1 MNSADPPEGTNQ
13 MNVSRFIRNNLTYY
27 WKKNL
32 LFAMGIAISAAVLT
46 GALIVGDSVDYSLN
60 RIVDHRLG
68 EVTHV
73 LKAGDR
79 YFTRGLT
86 ERVGEQ
92 LQVPVTSLLLQEGI
106 AVADGGQKR
115 INQIQVLGVDQ
126 AFDQMAGVEDYFSLL
141 SGDSIIISRNLA
153 NRLNLSTGE
162 EVLLRIQ
169 KASLI
174 PLNAPFVSDAESVV
188 PFRAV
193 IKDIADEEQM
203 GRFNLKVSQT
213 SPFNVFVAQSR
224 LRELMDF
231 IGGVNIMLIRAD
243 DGMNTD
249 QIRSIIREQFS
260 ALDAGLNMVSSEGP
274 GFIEITSDRVFI
286 DDVLTEPLQNA
297 SESAVGSLT
306 YFVNQFTSTEGTTPY
321 SFVSTLPDQWLR
333 SNEIMINTWL
343 ANDLSAGVGDTIGVS
358 YFRVGP
364 LRELTEE
371 STTFVVK
378 SIVPME
384 GRFGDS
390 SLMPNLPG
398 LSDAGNC
405 RDWDTGVPIELE
417 SIRDKDEDYWDQYGG
432 TPKAFISISK
442 GMEMWKNRFGSYT
455 AFRYDAHME
464 DMASLEASLLK
475 NFDPASLGFT
485 LESTRTKGFE
495 AAGGGVDF
503 SELFGGLSFFLLV
516 AGILL
521 TVLLFLMNIESREA
535 QLKTLVF
542 MGIPVKIIRRI
553 MLIESMMVALTG
565 SAAGVGLAIFYN
577 RMVFQALNGV
587 WRDVIR
593 TDMMHIDIR
602 GATLL
607 TGLALSMMI
616 SFLALYFPLNRML
629 KRQFSLH
636 QEDGSRKLKFKGLH
650 QRTLAV
656 AYILPGIVALGLI
669 GSQLIRGEVVNAS
682 LFFAAGGLLL
692 VSAVFFFIWYLG
704 RLRQSVSTE
713 LHLVRLSWKNALRN
727 RTRSISIVILF
738 AIGAFLVVSTGSN
751 RKDLFSN
758 SEELSSGTGG
768 FLYYAESTVPFLFQ
782 LSDPGVKY
790 EFGLGEGYS
799 FVQFRKAAGDD
810 ASCLNL
816 NKIINPQ
823 VLGVDP
829 GMLEGRYSFVTST
842 EYLEEEQPW
851 SSLEQELPGGVI
863 PAIMDETAIK
873 WGLGLKVGDTLHYV
887 NSNGG
892 TMELLLIGGLAPSVF
907 QGNVIISNNRFLEQ
921 FPESSGTH
929 VFLVEGAMSDT
940 ALIRS
945 EIGRGLR
952 DLGWDMQL
960 TATRLAE
967 FNSVTNTYLS
977 IFLVMGALGL
987 LVGTFGLVVVLSRSV
1002 MERKQEIALL
1012 KAVGYRR
1019 RSIRKLITTEYMIL
1033 LLTGIGAGFMA
1044 AIVATLP
1051 AIVSPN
1057 TGVSFFS
1064 IALWLC
1070 ILVVN
1075 GWIWIHL
1082 ITRLALKETTI
1093 YTSLRNE

>member
-1 MNSADPPEGTNQ
+1 
-13 MNVSRFIRNNLTYY
+13 MNVSRFIRNNLSYY

-79 YFTRGLT
+79 YFTRELT
-86 ERVGEQ
+86 TKVGAQ
-92 LQVPVTSLLLQEGI
+92 LNVPVSSILLQEGI

-115 INQIQVLGVDQ
+115 INQIQVLGVDH
-126 AFDQMAGVEDYFSLL
+126 AFDQMAGLEYYYSGL

-153 NRLNLSTGE
+153 NRLNLSAGE

-193 IKDIADEEQM
+193 IKDIADEEEL
-203 GRFNLKVSQT
+203 GRFSLKVSQT

-224 LRELMDF
+224 LQELMDF
-231 IGGVNIMLIRAD
+231 EGMINMMLVKAD
-243 DGMNTD
+243 EELDTD
-249 QIRSIIREQFS
+249 QIRSSIRQQFS
-260 ALDAGLNMVSSEGP
+260 ARDAGLNLATIGDL
-274 GFIEITSDRVFI
+274 GLIEITSDRVFI
-286 DDVLTEPLQNA
+286 DDVLAEPLQNA
-297 SESAVGSLT
+297 SESAIGSLT
-306 YFVNQFTSTEGTTPY
+306 YFVNQFVSTEGSTPY
-321 SFVSTLPDQWLR
+321 SFVSTLPDHWLR
-333 SNEIMINTWL
+333 SNEIIINTWL
-343 ANDLSAGVGDTIGVS
+343 ADDLSVAEGDTIDVL

-364 LRELTEE
+364 LRELIEE
-371 STTFVVK
+371 TTTFVVK
-378 SIVPME
+378 SIVSME
-384 GRFGDS
+384 ERFGDR

-442 GMEMWKNRFGSYT
+442 GLEMWKNRFGSYT
-455 AFRYDAHME
+455 AFRYDANME
-464 DMASLEASLLK
+464 DLASLETSVLK
-475 NFDPASLGFT
+475 NFDPGLLGFT
-485 LESTRTKGFE
+485 LEATRSKGFE
-495 AAGGGVDF
+495 AAGDGVDF

-521 TVLLFLMNIESREA
+521 TVLLFLLNLESREA

-553 MLIESMMVALTG
+553 MLIESMLVALAG
-565 SAAGVGLAIFYN
+565 SLAGVGLAILYN
-577 RMVFQALNGV
+577 RMVFRALNGV

-593 TDMMHIDIR
+593 TDMMHIDLR
-602 GATLL
+602 GGTLMI
-607 TGLALSMMI
+607 GLALSMMI
-616 SFLALYFPLNRML
+616 SLLALYFPLNRML
-629 KRQFSLH
+629 KRQFSVH
-636 QEDGSRKLKFKGLH
+636 QKGRTRKLRFKVPH
-650 QRTLAV
+650 QRTMAM
-656 AYILPGIVALGLI
+656 AFILPGLVAIGLI
-669 GSQLIRGEVVNAS
+669 GSQLIHMEVVNVP
-682 LFFAAGGLLL
+682 LFFAAGGLSL
-692 VSAVFFFIWYLG
+692 VSAVFFFIWYMG
-704 RLRQSVSTE
+704 RLQQPVPTE
-713 LHLVRLSWKNALRN
+713 IQLVRLSWKNALRN
-727 RTRSISIVILF
+727 RTRSMSIVILF

-758 SEELSSGTGG
+758 SEDPSSGTGG
-768 FLYYAESTVPFLFQ
+768 FLYYAESTVPFLLQ
-782 LSDPGVKY
+782 LNDPDVKY
-790 EFGLGEGYS
+790 EYGLGEGYS
-799 FVQFRKAAGDD
+799 FVQLRKATGDD

-829 GMLEGRYSFVTST
+829 GLLEGRYSFVTRT
-842 EYLEEEQPW
+842 EFLDEEQPW
-851 SSLEQELPGGVI
+851 NSLEQKLPGGLI
-863 PAIMDETAIK
+863 PAIADETVIK

-907 QGNVIISNNRFLEQ
+907 QGNVIISNNSFLEQ

-929 VFLVEGAMSDT
+929 IFLVEGAMADT
-940 ALIRS
+940 VLIRS

-977 IFLVMGALGL
+977 IFFVLGALGL
-987 LVGTFGLVVVLSRSV
+987 LVGTFGLVVVLSRS
-1002 MERKQEIALL
+1002 MLERRQEIALL
-1012 KAVGYRR
+1012 KAVGYGRK
-1019 RSIRKLITTEYMIL
+1019 SIRRLIVKEYMFL
-1033 LLTGIGAGFMA
+1033 LLGGIGTGFLS
-1044 AIVATLP
+1044 AIIATLP
-1051 AIVSPN
+1051 SILSPN
-1057 TGVSFFS
+1057 TDTSFMT
-1064 IALWLC
+1064 
-1070 ILVVN
+1070 ILVILLALIFN
-1075 GWIWIHL
+1075 GWFWIFAVTSL
-1082 ITRLALKETTI
+1082 SLKDQTI
-1093 YTSLRNE
+1093 YGALRND